1 MQEEQAEVS
10 WVTRA
15 GEVMDEQ
22 KRTRL
27 MINLYRDCSNM
38 HAPGTVGLRRTG
50 TFDAQNRNG
59 FLYITS

>member
-1 MQEEQAEVS
+1 M
-10 WVTRA
+10 TRA

-38 HAPGTVGLRRTG
+38 HAPGTVRLLRPG